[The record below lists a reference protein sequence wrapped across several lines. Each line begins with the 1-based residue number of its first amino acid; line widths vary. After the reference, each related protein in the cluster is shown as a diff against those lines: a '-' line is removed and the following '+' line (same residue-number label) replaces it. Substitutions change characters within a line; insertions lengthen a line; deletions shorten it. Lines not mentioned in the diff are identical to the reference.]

1 MFFDDAKLPCFAKA
15 GVTISR
21 KFVPFLLILM
31 YRFSSICLNNVFLH
45 IDVESIWEVMSKIMR
60 VRNVGDYSRY
70 VGHADRHPLVSV
82 IDYTEVS
89 PIRHSLNN
97 YSVYGIFFHDEADID
112 LAYGCGKYDY
122 KKGTVICVAPGQI
135 GGKEDNG
142 ERITLT
148 GWALLFHP
156 DLLHGTPLEKTIK
169 NYSFFDYR
177 VNEALHM
184 TDEER
189 DILVSLMQQIRDEL
203 KKKHDELQNVIIVGY
218 IELVLNF
225 CQRFYNR
232 QFTTRKLENT
242 DILMNFDRLL
252 HDYYEEKLQLTL
264 GLPTVQ
270 YCADKLCMSSNYF
283 GDMIKKTTGDTASNY
298 IRQYVIQRVKN
309 ELATGASIAQVAVEL
324 GFEYPQHLSRMFK
337 KQEGITPSEY
347 GERLHKR

>member
-1 MFFDDAKLPCFAKA
+1 MNK
-15 GVTISR
+15 
-21 KFVPFLLILM
+21 IL
-31 YRFSSICLNNVFLH
+31 
-45 IDVESIWEVMSKIMR
+45 K
-60 VRNVGDYSRY
+60 VRNVGDYSRW
-70 VGHADRHPLVSV
+70 VGHTDRHPLVSV
-82 IDYTEVS
+82 IDYAEVS
-89 PIRHSLNN
+89 PVRHSLNN
-97 YSVYGIFFHDEADID
+97 YSIYGIFFHDEAEID

-142 ERITLT
+142 ERVMLT

-156 DLLHGTPLEKTIK
+156 DLLHGTTLEKAIK

-184 TDEER
+184 TDEEHG
-189 DILVSLMQQIRDEL
+189 ILTSLMRQIRDEL
-203 KKKHDELQNVIIVGY
+203 RKRHDELQDSIIVGY

-232 QFTTRKLENT
+232 QFITRKLDNS
-242 DILMNFDRLL
+242 DMLMKFDRLL
-252 HDYYEEKLQLTL
+252 HDYFDGNMQLTL

-270 YCADKLCMSSNYF
+270 FCADKLCMSSNYF

-298 IRQYVIQRVKN
+298 IRQYIIQRAKN
-309 ELATGASIAQVAVEL
+309 ELATGESIARVAYGL

-337 KQEGITPSEY
+337 KLTGMTPSDYYESL
-347 GERLHKR
+347 RR

>member
-1 MFFDDAKLPCFAKA
+1 MYLCIRKKGVIQDAMNK
-15 GVTISR
+15 
-21 KFVPFLLILM
+21 IL
-31 YRFSSICLNNVFLH
+31 
-45 IDVESIWEVMSKIMR
+45 K
-60 VRNVGDYSRY
+60 VRNVGDYSRW
-70 VGHADRHPLVSV
+70 VGHTDRHPLVSV
-82 IDYTEVS
+82 IDYAEVS

-97 YSVYGIFFHDEADID
+97 YSIYGIFFHDEAEID

-142 ERITLT
+142 ERVMLT

-184 TDEER
+184 TDEEHG
-189 DILVSLMQQIRDEL
+189 ILTSLMRQIRDEL
-203 KKKHDELQNVIIVGY
+203 QKRHDELQDSIIVGY

-232 QFTTRKLENT
+232 QFITRKLDNS
-242 DILMNFDRLL
+242 DMLMKFDRLL
-252 HDYYEEKLQLTL
+252 HDYFDRNMQLTY

-298 IRQYVIQRVKN
+298 IRQYIIQRAKN
-309 ELATGASIAQVAVEL
+309 ELATGESIARVAYGL

-337 KQEGITPSEY
+337 KQTGMTPSDYYESL
-347 GERLHKR
+347 RKK

>member
-1 MFFDDAKLPCFAKA
+1 MNK
-15 GVTISR
+15 
-21 KFVPFLLILM
+21 IL
-31 YRFSSICLNNVFLH
+31 
-45 IDVESIWEVMSKIMR
+45 K
-60 VRNVGDYSRY
+60 VRNVGDYSRW
-70 VGHADRHPLVSV
+70 VGHTDRHPLVSV
-82 IDYTEVS
+82 IDYAKVS
-89 PIRHSLNN
+89 PVRHSLNN
-97 YSVYGIFFHDEADID
+97 YSIYGIFFHDEAEID

-142 ERITLT
+142 ERVMLT

-156 DLLHGTPLEKTIK
+156 DLLHGTTLEKAIK

-184 TDEER
+184 TDEEHG
-189 DILVSLMQQIRDEL
+189 ILTSLMRQIRDEL
-203 KKKHDELQNVIIVGY
+203 RKMHDELQDSIIVGY

-232 QFTTRKLENT
+232 QFITRKFDNS
-242 DILMNFDRLL
+242 DMLMKFDRLL
-252 HDYYEEKLQLTL
+252 HDYFDGNMQLTL

-270 YCADKLCMSSNYF
+270 FCADKLCMSSNYF

-298 IRQYVIQRVKN
+298 IRQYIIQRAKN
-309 ELATGASIAQVAVEL
+309 ELATGESIARVAYGL

-337 KQEGITPSEY
+337 KLTGMTPSDYYESL
-347 GERLHKR
+347 RR

>member
-1 MFFDDAKLPCFAKA
+1 
-15 GVTISR
+15 
-21 KFVPFLLILM
+21 
-31 YRFSSICLNNVFLH
+31 
-45 IDVESIWEVMSKIMR
+45 MSKILK
-60 VRNVGDYSRY
+60 VRNVDDYSRW
-70 VGHADRHPLVSV
+70 VGHTDRHPLVSV

-97 YSVYGIFFHDEADID
+97 YSVYGIFFHDEAEIA
-112 LAYGCGKYDY
+112 LSYGCGKYDY

-142 ERITLT
+142 ERVILT

-156 DLLHGTPLEKTIK
+156 DLLYKTPLEKAIK

-184 TDEER
+184 TDEEHG
-189 DILVSLMQQIRDEL
+189 ILTSLMRQIRDEL
-203 KKKHDELQNVIIVGY
+203 QKRNDELQDSIIVGY

-232 QFTTRKLENT
+232 QFITRKLDNS
-242 DILMNFDRLL
+242 DMLMKFDRLL
-252 HDYYEEKLQLTL
+252 HDYFDGNLQLTL

-270 YCADKLCMSSNYF
+270 YCADKLCISSNYF
-283 GDMIKKTTGDTASNY
+283 GDMVKKTTGDTASNY
-298 IRQYVIQRVKN
+298 IRQYIIQQAKN
-309 ELATGASIAQVAVEL
+309 EFATGESIARVAYGL

-337 KQEGITPSEY
+337 KQTGMTPSDYCEN
-347 GERLHKR
+347 LQKK

>member
-1 MFFDDAKLPCFAKA
+1 MNK
-15 GVTISR
+15 
-21 KFVPFLLILM
+21 IL
-31 YRFSSICLNNVFLH
+31 
-45 IDVESIWEVMSKIMR
+45 K
-60 VRNVGDYSRY
+60 VRNVGDYSRW
-70 VGHADRHPLVSV
+70 VGHTDRHPLVSV
-82 IDYTEVS
+82 IDYAEVS
-89 PIRHSLNN
+89 PVRHSLNN
-97 YSVYGIFFHDEADID
+97 YSIYGIFFHDEAEID

-142 ERITLT
+142 ERVMLT

-156 DLLHGTPLEKTIK
+156 DLLHGAPLEKAIK

-184 TDEER
+184 TDEEHG
-189 DILVSLMQQIRDEL
+189 ILTSLMRQIRDEL
-203 KKKHDELQNVIIVGY
+203 RKRHDELQDSIIVGY

-232 QFTTRKLENT
+232 QFITRKFDNS
-242 DILMNFDRLL
+242 DMLMKFDRLL
-252 HDYYEEKLQLTL
+252 HDYFDGNMQLTL

-270 YCADKLCMSSNYF
+270 FCADKLCMSSNYF

-298 IRQYVIQRVKN
+298 IRQYIIQRAKN
-309 ELATGASIAQVAVEL
+309 ELATGESIARVAYGL

-337 KQEGITPSEY
+337 KLTGMTPSDYYESL
-347 GERLHKR
+347 RR